1 MGRASGSV
9 NKKKEK
15 YKGYLHCAITE
26 KVKGEK
32 VGRGGGGGGGE
43 KKRSSRRR
51 RSSSSGGNKKRTR
64 VTVKYEMTRDILLF
78 PSKAIRFEPRMR
90 W

>member
-15 YKGYLHCAITE
+15 YKGYLHCAITG

-32 VGRGGGGGGGE
+32 VGRGGGGGGGGGEEE
-43 KKRSSRRR
+43 K
-51 RSSSSGGNKKRTR
+51 
-64 VTVKYEMTRDILLF
+64 
-78 PSKAIRFEPRMR
+78 
-90 W
+90 